1 MIIAN
6 QRTALHRMPLKL
18 RKNRGRVRASFDI
31 FERIIPSTCPRA
43 CIPIQDCDIRA
54 IHIHPSDGGRTGK
67 WEVTINPA
75 RRINIP
81 NRDPVERVES
91 ARARTELFSRA
102 PNRTL
107 ICDSDCH
114 KLKGMPTFSLSFSLL
129 HDLLDL
135 INARCIARCG
145 TCATCSVQRETR
157 SFSRANDDYGK
168 DPWERACHCADLCRY
183 NWNYIRSKVIF
194 L

>member
-1 MIIAN
+1 
-6 QRTALHRMPLKL
+6 MPLKL
-18 RKNRGRVRASFDI
+18 RKNRARSGILWYFREDYPKYVSTGVRSH
-31 FERIIPSTCPRA
+31 TG
-43 CIPIQDCDIRA
+43 CDIRA
-54 IHIHPSDGGRTGK
+54 IHIHPSDGRRTGE
-67 WEVTINPA
+67 WGAIPINPA

-81 NRDPVERVES
+81 NRDPLERVES

-114 KLKGMPTFSLSFSLL
+114 KLKGMPTLSLSLL

-145 TCATCSVQRETR
+145 TCATCAVQRETR
-157 SFSRANDDYGK
+157 SSSRVNDDYGK
-168 DPWERACHCADLCRY
+168 DSWERACDYVQICVDIIEITIDS
-183 NWNYIRSKVIF
+183 YIFIITE
-194 L
+194 